1 MESLN
6 MRNHVVAFLC
16 LTVLVAAPAAAQ
28 QAPQRMYKCVD
39 AKGRTYYTQVPPP
52 ECLGRDTL
60 ELNKSGSVIRTT
72 PRELTAEQRAAR
84 EAEQKKKLEAEEK
97 AKEERRKTA
106 ALLNTYSSEKD
117 IDDARA
123 RALKEAEAA
132 IKETERRIVDAQK
145 RQKQLDAEKEFY
157 AKKPMPV
164 KLRQDLSNIEIEI
177 KNQMDLLDAK
187 KKEIGTINAKYD
199 EDKRRYV
206 EAARKAGRA
215 R

>member
-16 LTVLVAAPAAAQ
+16 LTVLAAAPAAAQ

-52 ECLGRDTL
+52 ECLGRDTV

-117 IDDARA
+117 IDDART

-132 IKETERRIVDAQK
+132 IKETERRIVDARK

-157 AKKPMPV
+157 TKKPMPV

-177 KNQMDLLDAK
+177 KNQMELLDAK

-206 EAARKAGRA
+206 EAAHKAGRA

>member
-1 MESLN
+1 
-6 MRNHVVAFLC
+6 MRNRAMTILC
-16 LTVLVAAPAAAQ
+16 LAMLAAPATAQ

-52 ECLGRDTL
+52 ECLGRDTV
-60 ELNKSGSVIRTT
+60 ELNKSGSVVRTT

-117 IDDARA
+117 IDDART

-132 IKETERRIVDAQK
+132 IKETERRIVDARK

-157 AKKPMPV
+157 TKKPMPV

-177 KNQMDLLDAK
+177 KNQMELLDAK

-206 EAARKAGRA
+206 EAAHKAGRA